1 MAEAM
6 TDGEQHR
13 VRVEG
18 SVLDAIQERIGSLP
32 EDADA
37 VDHAQVIVALSE
49 AYRNL
54 RSGR

>member
-1 MAEAM
+1 MVEEM
-6 TDGEQHR
+6 TDDAQHR
-13 VRVEG
+13 ARVEG
-18 SVLDAIQERIGSLP
+18 AVLDAIQERIGSLP

-37 VDHAQVIVALSE
+37 LDAAQVIVALSE